1 MRLDSPLL
9 LDLLERVMYCL
20 NMAVSI
26 SFLEASVQQR
36 CLDKLAYQVFRLSD
50 TDERAGER

>member
-36 CLDKLAYQVFRLSD
+36 CLDKLAYQVFILSD